1 MPAIFVNLKKTRHHG
16 NDLQSKTNLLPNK
29 KNVDL
34 GWFKPAYAQKILQSH
49 LKEDFLQ
56 RRARSPNYLWSLV
69 PLFLSSLIQVKAVNF
84 AAGDKVGEGDIMVE
98 IEHHPDH

>member
-1 MPAIFVNLKKTRHHG
+1 MSCNLRPVCS
-16 NDLQSKTNLLPNK
+16 QMK

-34 GWFKPAYAQKILQSH
+34 GCFKPASALKVLHSH
-49 LKEDFLQ
+49 LKKDFLQ
-56 RRARSPNYLWSLV
+56 RMVRSPNYRWTLV

>member
-1 MPAIFVNLKKTRHHG
+1 MICNLRPICSQIKKKCGFRLVQTCVR
-16 NDLQSKTNLLPNK
+16 
-29 KNVDL
+29 
-34 GWFKPAYAQKILQSH
+34 AKILQSH

-56 RRARSPNYLWSLV
+56 RRARSPNYRWSLV

>member
-1 MPAIFVNLKKTRHHG
+1 M
-16 NDLQSKTNLLPNK
+16 
-29 KNVDL
+29 DL
-34 GWFKPAYAQKILQSH
+34 GWFKPACTQKILLSH
-49 LKEDFLQ
+49 LEEDFLQ
-56 RRARSPNYLWSLV
+56 RRARFPNYRCTLV

>member
-1 MPAIFVNLKKTRHHG
+1 M
-16 NDLQSKTNLLPNK
+16 QSKTNLLPDK
-29 KNVDL
+29 KYVDL
-34 GWFKPAYAQKILQSH
+34 DRFKPAYAQEVLQSH

-56 RRARSPNYLWSLV
+56 RRARSPNYRCTLV